1 MNDMFKH
8 FISLSPKIAR
18 LPNSSPLS
26 KEDLLIEV
34 FRLWRDNTL
43 EIYYAPA
50 DYVNKNAEVAIIGIT
65 PGWRQMEIAYRTARD
80 AIRRGLTPAQACK
93 QAKQKASFAGTM
105 RVNLIKMLDGIGI
118 PAALGLESSESLFEN
133 ASGMLHTTS
142 AVRYPVFVDGENYT
156 GHKPDLLKTSPL
168 RQYVDTLLVEEL
180 EKAKRAFIIPLGR
193 TVSSVLEYLITTGR
207 IEEERC
213 CLGFPHPSGANS
225 HRRRQF
231 DERRKT
237 MRRRVTLW
245 FR

>member
-1 MNDMFKH
+1 MFKH
-8 FISLSPKIAR
+8 FISLSPKIAC

-34 FRLWRDNTL
+34 FRLWRDNAL

-50 DYVNKNAEVAIIGIT
+50 DYVNKNAQVAIIGIT
-65 PGWRQMEIAYRTARD
+65 PGWHQMEIAYRTARD
-80 AIRRGLTPAQACK
+80 AIRSGLTPAQVCK

-105 RVNLIKMLDGIGI
+105 RVNLIKMLDSIGI
-118 PAALGLESSESLFEN
+118 PDALGLESSESLFEN

-156 GHKPDLLKTSPL
+156 GHKPDLLKTSRL

-180 EKAKRAFIIPLGR
+180 EKAKRGFIIPLGR

-207 IEEERC
+207 VEEKRC
-213 CLGFPHPSGANS
+213 CLGFPHPSGANA

-231 DERRKT
+231 DERRKA
-237 MRRRVTLW
+237 MRRKVTLW

>member
-1 MNDMFKH
+1 MNDMLKH

-34 FRLWRDNTL
+34 FRLWRDNAL

-50 DYVNKNAEVAIIGIT
+50 DYVNKDAQVAIIGIT
-65 PGWRQMEIAYRTARD
+65 PGWHQMEIAYRTARD
-80 AIRRGLTPAQACK
+80 AIRRGLTPAQVCK

-105 RVNLIKMLDGIGI
+105 RVNLIKMLDSIGI

-156 GHKPDLLKTSPL
+156 GHKPDLLKTSRL

-180 EKAKRAFIIPLGR
+180 EKAKRGFIIPLGR

-207 IEEERC
+207 VEEERC
-213 CLGFPHPSGANS
+213 CLGFPHPSGANA

-231 DERRKT
+231 DERRKA
-237 MRRRVTLW
+237 MRRKVTLW